1 MCGEVGRGLWAKQL
15 GVKHGGNS
23 TVEGAGRLWGWGA
36 NTEYCCSPSSP
47 PRTLKGMSGV
57 TLSQDEARG
66 GQPQRPRGRQGR
78 GGGTTGEP

>member
-1 MCGEVGRGLWAKQL
+1 MAYGQSNLVLSI
-15 GVKHGGNS
+15 GGNS

-47 PRTLKGMSGV
+47 PRILKGMSGV